1 LSVQGATV
9 RRTLSTR
16 TRIGAA
22 LAGALVLLV
31 ASACGGGGGGG
42 GGGGDASELAAQAA
56 TVAQLLDQIEAL
68 PTSATT
74 AKEYSTQ
81 LAAIRDQIE
90 TTMQA
95 VQSADAPDELR
106 THQNQLANTLR
117 SLRTQLNRV
126 QSIADSGDLETA
138 KLVTEQLLSVGQL
151 RATIAVIEEAAGVA
165 PAGTSTGSG

>member
-1 LSVQGATV
+1 LSAQGVTV
-9 RRTLSTR
+9 RRTLPTR

-22 LAGALVLLV
+22 VASVLVLLV

-42 GGGGDASELAAQAA
+42 GGGGDAADLAAQAA
-56 TVAQLLDQIEAL
+56 TVGQLLDQIEAL

-81 LAAIRDQIE
+81 LATIRDQIE
-90 TTMQA
+90 TTMEA
-95 VQSADAPDELR
+95 VQSADAPDELK

-126 QSIADSGDLETA
+126 QSLADAGDLDTA
-138 KLVTEQLLSVGQL
+138 IIATQQLLSVGKL
-151 RATIAVIEEAAGVA
+151 RATIATIEQAAGVA
-165 PAGTSTGSG
+165 PAGTSTGTG